1 MENDL
6 YTMTLCQEDWELVIG
21 ALRVA
26 SLDGYNRAADI
37 SVDSIYGAALY
48 DRAAQIQAIAADID
62 FILPE

>member
-6 YTMTLCQEDWELVIG
+6 YTMTLCREDWELVIG
-21 ALRVA
+21 ALRTA
-26 SLDGYNRAADI
+26 SLNGFTLAADMD
-37 SVDSIYGAALY
+37 VDSLYGAALY